1 MVRKHIRRDFSAH
14 KKEIIRPRDEY
25 AKIEIFSFDPSLD
38 EYYFVNH
45 KISSSDCKNI
55 TKTSWRSWNA
65 FTSKDWENRMEIN
78 IKYNVKETGDY
89 RIDYLYEQ
97 SSYIIPNNDKRNT
110 DKDLLGKYSIT
121 QGKSKLLEDNVVF
134 DGENQILK
142 RQSIYHHFQEGV
154 INLHFEVPFNC
165 YFYGIVIRKIIK
177 YVGLN
182 DYSGESLDDGN
193 LMFTGADFT
202 QSSDTKPAELQFT
215 IGYDYAYECE
225 EKPSGFYID
234 YMDEVNYYIKDDDGE
249 IERVFGG
256 YVSSVLPDD
265 NRTKL
270 TIHCADR
277 LIDGQDKYIL
287 EELVLKGGTKKLSEN
302 EYDEGMEKSFETY
315 AEVLKFLCDSHEV
328 TLQSNISKNFTVD
341 GEKFHEGKIIT
352 FGSEKDIKSVSP
364 TNGTA
369 VASKNFITLRNNSS
383 GEKEQIFPLWNAK
396 DYGKTP
402 VEITNY
408 PYLHITYGLG
418 DPKTEIKSE
427 LTETV
432 DNAEI
437 KAGSQK
443 FGKCGQSE
451 DKQYVMAIAQPSAG
465 KGGYSYSTIYKTVF
479 KNKCPYCGK
488 AELRWD
494 AGRSGTA
501 CIYCGG
507 YRGSKRSWG
516 PIPETEITCNNCCA
530 DYCGVTGYEKDYGH
544 STKLTTVTKP
554 VKSSKDEQN
563 KLFNGNMVA
572 VPTTGATVTSD
583 DIFKTITNIAFKY
596 KYKLYGNTTQT
607 YSAMKKAGYGDC
619 WAFSDLIFTE
629 LKKYGVSCK
638 IVQYG
643 TNASDAHRSVLYK
656 DKNGSWTDFPYRE
669 YGWGSKYDNMLNNT
683 SRSKSGSTIKEY
695 KGTNMGDIK
704 TSSTNTSQTQT
715 TTVTTTKGYD
725 KDVHFQAY
733 LKIEYSLKN
742 NFTSE
747 NKSVHIDFTL
757 KSDSEY
763 ALSKIPTV
771 WINNEIKKSSLN
783 VNLIDFIRQY
793 EGEKAKIYL
802 QSISFV
808 TPKKTDTTSAKDNT
822 DVDWYKYDDSTVDE
836 SSCKMDLYQIVFDDR
851 SEPNPS
857 ELNSCGKTVNALIQ
871 SIVKEANYLV
881 EMTYGEHRKDDVIN
895 FRVPNNSV
903 PVFTATEGDDNNILD
918 WSSITYNPVSTLY
931 NSSVQVYKSA
941 NGKYYY
947 VDTHDVESI
956 LNYGEHT
963 TLSTS
968 NEQIGSREAYW
979 NAVHSDKYNPVQT
992 YTYSI
997 TVPNYPDIRLGDL
1010 VQVISNS
1017 KRLNTIKEV
1026 KSIKIDYDTAKIP
1039 RIRTTLGLD
1048 ELSPDIQMRENIR
1061 NLRKKAKDETTSFSS
1076 SAIPINDKNIY
1087 EWDN

>member
-1 MVRKHIRRDFSAH
+1 MVRKHIKRDFSAH
-14 KKEIIRPRDEY
+14 RKDIIRPRDEY
-25 AKIEIFSFDPSLD
+25 AKIEIFSFDPKD
-38 EYYFVNH
+38 EQYYYVNH
-45 KISSSDCKNI
+45 KIFSSDCKNI

-65 FTSKDWENRMEIN
+65 FVSKDWENRMEIN
-78 IKYNVKETGDY
+78 IKYNVKETADY

-110 DKDLLGKYSIT
+110 DKDLLGKYTIT
-121 QGKSKLLEDNVVF
+121 QGKSVLLDEDVVF

-142 RQSIYHHFQEGV
+142 RQSIFQHFQEGV

-165 YFYGIVIRKIIK
+165 YFYGVVIRKIIK

-193 LMFTGADFT
+193 LMFTGADFS

-215 IGYDYAYECE
+215 IGYDYAYECDDKE
-225 EKPSGFYID
+225 SGFYID
-234 YMDEVNYYIKDDDGE
+234 YMDEVNYYLKDDDGE
-249 IERVFGG
+249 IQRVFGG
-256 YVSSVLPDD
+256 YVSSILPDD

-277 LIDGQDKYIL
+277 LIDGQDKYML

-315 AEVLKFLCDSHEV
+315 AEVLKFLCDTHEV
-328 TLQSNISKNFTVD
+328 TLKSNISKNFTVD
-341 GEKFHEGKIIT
+341 GEKFHEGKVIT
-352 FGSEKDIKSVSP
+352 FGSEKDIKSISP
-364 TNGTA
+364 TNGSA
-369 VASKNFITLRNNSS
+369 VPSKNFITLRNNSS

-427 LTETV
+427 VTETV
-432 DNAEI
+432 DNAET

-443 FGKCGQSE
+443 FTKCGVSE
-451 DKQYVMAIAQPSAG
+451 DGKYLMAIGLPSACG
-465 KGGYSYSTIYKTVF
+465 ESSKYGYTYYKRIYNRKCPHCGSTNLVWDWHWVGTSNYGYSSCRGA
-479 KNKCPYCGK
+479 NEGGS
-488 AELRWD
+488 AEGHIFCKGCD
-494 AGRSGTA
+494 
-501 CIYCGG
+501 
-507 YRGSKRSWG
+507 
-516 PIPETEITCNNCCA
+516 A
-530 DYCGVTGYEKDYGH
+530 DYSIITGKDH
-544 STKLTTVTKP
+544 ASCSAKTKLTGVTEA
-554 VKSSKDEQN
+554 VKSSKDEAQ
-563 KLFNGNMVA
+563 KLKDGKMTA
-572 VPTTGATVTSD
+572 IPTTGVTITSD
-583 DIFKTITNIAFKY
+583 DIFQAITNIAFKY

-643 TNASDAHRSVLYK
+643 TNASSAHRSVLYK
-656 DKNGSWTDFPYRE
+656 NKSGSWTDFPYRE

-704 TSSTNTSQTQT
+704 TSTTNTSQTQT
-715 TTVTTTKGYD
+715 TSVTTTKGYD

-747 NKSVHIDFTL
+747 NKSVDVDFTL
-757 KSDSEY
+757 KSDSDY
-763 ALSKIPTV
+763 ALSKIPTI
-771 WINNEIKKSSLN
+771 WINNEIKKSSLS
-783 VNLIDFIRQY
+783 VNLTDFIRQY

-802 QSISFV
+802 QSVSFV
-808 TPKKTDTTSAKDNT
+808 TPKKTSTTSAKDDT

-857 ELNSCGKTVNALIQ
+857 ELNSCGKSVNSLLQ
-871 SIVKEANYLV
+871 TIVKDANYLV
-881 EMTYGEHRKDDVIN
+881 EMSYAEHRKDDVIN

-947 VDTHDVESI
+947 VDTHDVKSI
-956 LNYGEHT
+956 FSYGEHT

-968 NEQIGSREAYW
+968 SEQIGSREAYW

-1010 VQVISNS
+1010 VKVVSNA
-1017 KRLNTIKEV
+1017 KKLNTIKEV

-1048 ELSPDIQMRENIR
+1048 ELSPDIQMKENIR
-1061 NLRKKAKDETTSFSS
+1061 NLRKSAKEDTTSFSS